1 MERVMKNDQLF
12 SVNDPDLFIRGKLFV
27 RFL

>member
-1 MERVMKNDQLF
+1 MERVMKYDQLF
-12 SVNDPDLFIRGKLFV
+12 SVNDPDFFVRGMLFV